1 MAPYTPLTT
10 GVGGVA
16 SAVAANMFDHSGYF
30 RDFRGRSWSPKRKR
44 TDGVTDQGEDRHSRY
59 DLTQAYPPLTFPPP
73 QNVDIASVKALLVD
87 AAKEAA
93 ELEKAD
99 ADGKLTQKQH
109 CKVQTKTILT
119 LFKLIESLVE
129 KAVVPWAEAGGP
141 RHTSGG
147 DCGPPQ
153 EPAKVKALREA
164 LETADK
170 TVIVF
175 DANLG
180 PASVANRTALG
191 HNLTAGLRAAAIDAA
206 ADKPEEAVEGVR
218 LASDAL
224 SCATKVEFLGQSSRK
239 AKPVLTVDDD
249 GNERQVERG
258 FCTMPVRLEFEDRSG
273 RLHFERTMRDKCGL
287 KASMSLPLGLRVAQK
302 HALAAVKRDY
312 PGMICMVRPE
322 VESLSFIAF
331 VKNDGERKWTAVSDK
346 LPIDPDCLSWTNGTA
361 PANNAAGGSAGNGTG
376 AGPMS
381 S

>member
-1 MAPYTPLTT
+1 MAPYTPPTT

-44 TDGVTDQGEDRHSRY
+44 TDGVTDQCE
-59 DLTQAYPPLTFPPP
+59 F
-73 QNVDIASVKALLVD
+73 ALKIRPYTGLPTPHLPA
-87 AAKEAA
+87 AAKCR
-93 ELEKAD
+93 
-99 ADGKLTQKQH
+99 H
-109 CKVQTKTILT
+109 KVQTKTILT

-141 RHTSGG
+141 RHLSGG

-206 ADKPEEAVEGVR
+206 ADRPEEAVEGVR

-273 RLHFERTMRDKCGL
+273 RLHFERTMREKCGL

-302 HALAAVKRDY
+302 HALTAVKRDY

-346 LPIDPDCLSWTNGTA
+346 LPIDPDCLSWTDRTA
-361 PANNAAGGSAGNGTG
+361 PANNAAGGSAGNVTG